1 LPAALALTGKA
12 FAQMQLATAELD
24 PTLDPFAVVGRFLLR
39 GMTERLRENADP
51 KRLLYESQKLRLR
64 LTRLVESVEQI
75 TGARPGRRLQVEF
88 RGVEP
93 LEATLRQVG
102 RRLALGAAAG
112 AALIATA
119 ITAASS
125 NVSGWVPS
133 LLGAVTGVLGLL
145 LAADLLRR

>member
-1 LPAALALTGKA
+1 MSFTFRPVKT
-12 FAQMQLATAELD
+12 F
-24 PTLDPFAVVGRFLLR
+24 V
-39 GMTERLRENADP
+39 TE
-51 KRLLYESQKLRLR
+51 KLRLR
-64 LTRLVESVEQI
+64 LTRLLESFEQI

-119 ITAASS
+119 ITAASA

-133 LLGAVTGVLGLL
+133 LLGAVTGVLGLV
-145 LAADLLRR
+145 LAAELVRR